1 MLQSIVEKYL
11 RDKSKHKD
19 RDIATISFNLEFN
32 NIYVQYQYG
41 EEQITQSSR
50 LFQKPITTRKED
62 FDPKSVIEDIVY
74 PYEGH
79 LKTHEAYIMLRDL
92 IEAEKEALQNVS
104 KLEDDI
110 IKIIEIRS
118 RERTEFK
125 LKIDSLDWD
134 RNHRIRKLLQNEVIL
149 YLFKIVYVKI
159 RYKISLYCF

>member
-32 NIYVQYQYG
+32 SIYVQYQYG

-50 LFQKPITTRKED
+50 LFQKPTTTRIED

-79 LKTHEAYIMLRDL
+79 LKTHEGYIMLRDL
-92 IEAEKEALQNVS
+92 IEAEKEALHNVS

-149 YLFKIVYVKI
+149 YIYI
-159 RYKISLYCF
+159 